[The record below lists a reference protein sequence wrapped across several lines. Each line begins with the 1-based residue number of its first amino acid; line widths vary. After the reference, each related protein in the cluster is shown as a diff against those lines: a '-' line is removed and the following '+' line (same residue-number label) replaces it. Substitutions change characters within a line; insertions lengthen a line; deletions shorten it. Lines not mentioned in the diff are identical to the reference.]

1 MGPGRRG
8 ACAAG
13 VRACALQRED
23 QGGPRAV
30 LIRQKEVS
38 VRLESLKAA
47 LELKLHSASAQRA
60 FEQARAKNIE
70 LQRYRTLR
78 TLLAVLTSR
87 DPDCQPEKDRLLRV
101 LLLLARLGPVPLLW
115 KSVLLYMFLPAL
127 WRIRHGYKAPELSA
141 EDLDGSLWNMFFEV
155 IESFPPHR
163 KRIATG
169 IVLDTR
175 KLFGRHVQAQEEKRR
190 AFDEFLDAFEQLPPE
205 IRSSASVA
213 ETGPLMQ
220 LDDTDRYEMRAAMSR
235 CPDLTEEDVDLIWET
250 DVCGVKLAEYL
261 RARLTGQGDQ
271 EDFEREEERL
281 RRHKNRKKQRLYKN
295 LKKSLGATCPVSAS
309 ERLISG

>member
-1 MGPGRRG
+1 
-8 ACAAG
+8 
-13 VRACALQRED
+13 
-23 QGGPRAV
+23 
-30 LIRQKEVS
+30 
-38 VRLESLKAA
+38 
-47 LELKLHSASAQRA
+47 
-60 FEQARAKNIE
+60 
-70 LQRYRTLR
+70 
-78 TLLAVLTSR
+78 
-87 DPDCQPEKDRLLRV
+87 
-101 LLLLARLGPVPLLW
+101 
-115 KSVLLYMFLPAL
+115 
-127 WRIRHGYKAPELSA
+127 
-141 EDLDGSLWNMFFEV
+141 MFFEV

-190 AFDEFLDAFEQLPPE
+190 AFEEFLDAFEQLPPE

-250 DVCGVKLAEYL
+250 DVRGMKLAEYL
-261 RARLTGQGDQ
+261 SARLTGQGDQ
-271 EDFEREEERL
+271 KDFEREEERL
-281 RRHKNRKKQRLYKN
+281 RRHKNRKKQRLYKD

>member
-1 MGPGRRG
+1 VG
-8 ACAAG
+8 G

-38 VRLESLKAA
+38 VRLESLKPA
-47 LELKLHSASAQRA
+47 LELELHSASAQRA

-87 DPDCQPEKDRLLRV
+87 DPDYQPEKDRLLRA

-127 WRIRHGYKAPELSA
+127 WRIRGGYKTPEQSA
-141 EDLDGSLWNMFFEV
+141 DDLDGSLWNMFFEV
-155 IESFPPHR
+155 IASFPPHR
-163 KRIATG
+163 VRIATG

-175 KLFGRHVQAQEEKRR
+175 KLFSRHVQAQEEKRR
-190 AFDEFLDAFEQLPPE
+190 AFDEFLHAFEQLPPE

-220 LDDTDRYEMRAAMSR
+220 LDDTDRQEMRAVMRR
-235 CPDLTEEDVDLIWET
+235 CPDLTEEDIDLIWET

-261 RARLTGQGDQ
+261 RARQTEQGDQ
-271 EDFEREEERL
+271 KDFEREEERL
-281 RRHKNRKKQRLYKN
+281 RRNKNRKKQRLYKS
-295 LKKSLGATCPVSAS
+295 LEKSSGATCPVSAS